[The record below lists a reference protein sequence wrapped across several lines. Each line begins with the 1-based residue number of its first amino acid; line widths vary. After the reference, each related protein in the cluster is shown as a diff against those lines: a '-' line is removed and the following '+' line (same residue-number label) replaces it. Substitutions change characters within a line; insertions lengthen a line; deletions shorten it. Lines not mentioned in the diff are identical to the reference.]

1 MKEEMS
7 LGIGCAPVKMFIH
20 LGVHMS
26 VRDQKILP
34 AVVVVIEES
43 IAKTYKRNSCR
54 SDSAPIADVGE
65 SACAIVSK
73 YHVKVVRKCRIHHVQ
88 MAVIL
93 IVASGD
99 AHIRDLAAISV

>member
-34 AVVVVIEES
+34 SVVVVIEES
-43 IAKTYKRNSCR
+43 IAKTYKGNSRRC
-54 SDSAPIADVGE
+54 DSGSIADVGE
-65 SACAIVSK
+65 SACAIVTK
-73 YHVKVVRKCRIHHVQ
+73 YHIK
-88 MAVIL
+88 
-93 IVASGD
+93 IV
-99 AHIRDLAAISV
+99 